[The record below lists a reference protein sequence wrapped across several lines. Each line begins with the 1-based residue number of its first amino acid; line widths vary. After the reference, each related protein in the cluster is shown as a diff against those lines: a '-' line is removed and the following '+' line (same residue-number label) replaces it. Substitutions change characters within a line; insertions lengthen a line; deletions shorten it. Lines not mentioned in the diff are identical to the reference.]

1 MILALVIFLI
11 TYALM
16 LSLQKYRPW
25 IALCS
30 AAVFLILGLCGVY
43 ALTPAAAFLIA
54 AACAFQIRM
63 FVSSDP
69 DSTNRAS
76 AEKFTQKM
84 RCMRLVWYLRLTRRR
99 HTHTSRLRK
108 LCTGQIRSVRS

>member
-43 ALTPAAAFLIA
+43 ALTPAAALMA
-54 AACAFQIRM
+54 GGLQCASYDCRN
-63 FVSSDP
+63 DGNCP
-69 DSTNRAS
+69 
-76 AEKFTQKM
+76 
-84 RCMRLVWYLRLTRRR
+84 
-99 HTHTSRLRK
+99 
-108 LCTGQIRSVRS
+108 SVY